1 MAKLKLLEKWDWY
14 DEVTI
19 DTELSGAALR
29 VAFRLASNIRDERC
43 IAYPSVKT
51 LAAECG
57 ICERAVQK
65 ALRQLHARG
74 HITQIAEG
82 GGRIRTTKWEL
93 GSTSRPLKR
102 SSENRTE
109 SSSFSTETVN
119 GRSQNPERAFA
130 KPRTGVR
137 KTPNGRSPDTL
148 VSVRGLYE
156 SDESVS
162 R

>member
-29 VAFRLASNIRDERC
+29 VAFRLASNIRDER
-43 IAYPSVKT
+43 
-51 LAAECG
+51 
-57 ICERAVQK
+57 
-65 ALRQLHARG
+65 
-74 HITQIAEG
+74 
-82 GGRIRTTKWEL
+82 
-93 GSTSRPLKR
+93 RPLKR

-137 KTPNGRSPDTL
+137 KTPNGGTCSGAGAAVGVAVMT
-148 VSVRGLYE
+148 VAGESIVGLAVGTAVGIGASAGVGTSGSGAGIA
-156 SDESVS
+156 SDEQLAEKAASATAIDKNI
-162 R
+162 RR